1 MIKGVKMDNERD
13 YRAEYEALL
22 KQYEE
27 DKKREQEKPYDF
39 AAEYEKEKAAKQDRF
54 ITSAILILFLIPT
67 LLLFGKS
74 FLEPQTIF
82 AITMLFFGLVIFLMN
97 LKKETFFA
105 VTSLIFFTASAVLT
119 FRGNPM
125 MIFIVIPGVFA
136 LSLLST
142 TIRNTKPL
150 IKLLCKMKPLKKSC
164 TEKVTAICINPN
176 QRDRD
181 DLLKEKIEVIPYC
194 NIVVRRRGSG
204 LNYRTSYRIRIVY
217 TLFSPVY
224 ELDYYG
230 TKYTL
235 CDNYYGISK
244 TEEGESRE
252 ILINPENPQE
262 FYDKK
267 RYKKDLWQIL
277 KTIPAIALIIMMTIF
292 IGITVFIV
300 SNYHYLLG

>member
-1 MIKGVKMDNERD
+1 MDNKRD
-13 YRAEYEALL
+13 FRAEYEALL

-194 NIVVRRRGSG
+194 NIVVRRKGSG

-262 FYDKK
+262 FYDVK
-267 RYKKDLWQIL
+267 RYRKDLWQIL
-277 KTIPAIALIIMMTIF
+277 KTIPAIALIIMMAIF

>member
-1 MIKGVKMDNERD
+1 MDNKRD
-13 YRAEYEALL
+13 FRAEYEALL

-27 DKKREQEKPYDF
+27 DKKREQEAPKDF
-39 AAEYEKEKAAKQDRF
+39 EAEYENEKREKRSK
-54 ITSAILILFLIPT
+54 ILSSIVLILFFAMTPT
-67 LLLFGKS
+67 LLIGKLVLDPLTLLGIA
-74 FLEPQTIF
+74 F
-82 AITMLFFGLVIFLMN
+82 LFFGLIIFTMTLFNEPILAVSSLILFMVSAIT
-97 LKKETFFA
+97 TFFC
-105 VTSLIFFTASAVLT
+105 
-119 FRGNPM
+119 GNPM

-136 LSLLST
+136 FSLLST

-164 TEKVTAICINPN
+164 TEKVTAICIKPN
-176 QRDRD
+176 ERYKD
-181 DLLKEKIEVIPYC
+181 DLIKEKIKVIPRS
-194 NIVVRRRGSG
+194 IAVVKLGFSFRYKIKKVSK
-204 LNYRTSYRIRIVY
+204 
-217 TLFSPVY
+217 LFCPVY

-262 FYDKK
+262 FYDVK
-267 RYKKDLWQIL
+267 RYRKDLWQIL

-292 IGITVFIV
+292 IGITVDIV
-300 SNYHYLLG
+300 SNYHFLLG

>member
-1 MIKGVKMDNERD
+1 MDNERD

-39 AAEYEKEKAAKQDRF
+39 AAEYEKEKAAKQDSF

-105 VTSLIFFTASAVLT
+105 VTSLIFFTVSAVLT

-142 TIRNTKPL
+142 TITNSIPL
-150 IKLLCKMKPLKKSC
+150 IQLLRKMKPLKKSC

-176 QRDRD
+176 QKDREE
-181 DLLKEKIEVIPYC
+181 LLKENIEVIPYC

-262 FYDKK
+262 FYDVK
-267 RYKKDLWQIL
+267 RYRKDLWQIL
-277 KTIPAIALIIMMTIF
+277 KTIPAIALIIIMAIF

>member
-1 MIKGVKMDNERD
+1 MDNKRD
-13 YRAEYEALL
+13 FRAEYEALL

-39 AAEYEKEKAAKQDRF
+39 AAEYEKEKAAKQDSF

-105 VTSLIFFTASAVLT
+105 VTSLIFFTVSAVLT

-194 NIVVRRRGSG
+194 NIVVRRKGSG
-204 LNYRTSYRIRIVY
+204 LNTKTSYRIRTVY

-235 CDNYYGISK
+235 CDNYYGITK

-262 FYDKK
+262 FYDKN
-267 RYKKDLWQIL
+267 RYKKDVGQIL
-277 KTIPAIALIIMMTIF
+277 KTIPIIDLLIMMP
-292 IGITVFIV
+292 VFIATTAAIIL
-300 SNYHYLLG
+300 SAIITSDLG

>member
-1 MIKGVKMDNERD
+1 MDNERD

-82 AITMLFFGLVIFLMN
+82 AITMLFFGLVIFLMS
-97 LKKETFFA
+97 LKKEPIFA
-105 VTSLIFFTASAVLT
+105 ITSLILFTVSAVLT

-125 MIFIVIPGVFA
+125 MIFLVIPGTFA

-142 TIRNTKPL
+142 TITNSIPL
-150 IKLLCKMKPLKKSC
+150 IQLLRKMKPLKKSC

-176 QRDRD
+176 QKDREE
-181 DLLKEKIEVIPYC
+181 LLKENIEVIPYC

-262 FYDKK
+262 FYDVK
-267 RYKKDLWQIL
+267 RYRKDLWQIL
-277 KTIPAIALIIMMTIF
+277 KTIPAIALIIIMAIF

>member
-1 MIKGVKMDNERD
+1 MDNERD

-82 AITMLFFGLVIFLMN
+82 AITMLFFGLVIFLMS
-97 LKKETFFA
+97 LKKEPIFA
-105 VTSLIFFTASAVLT
+105 ITSLILFTVSAVLT

-125 MIFIVIPGVFA
+125 MIFLVIPGTFA

-142 TIRNTKPL
+142 TITNSIPL
-150 IKLLCKMKPLKKSC
+150 IQLLRKMKPLKKSC

-176 QRDRD
+176 QKDREE
-181 DLLKEKIEVIPYC
+181 LLKENIEVIPYC

-262 FYDKK
+262 FYDVK
-267 RYKKDLWQIL
+267 RYRKDLWQIL

>member
-1 MIKGVKMDNERD
+1 MDNERD

-39 AAEYEKEKAAKQDRF
+39 AAEYEKEKAAKQDSF

-105 VTSLIFFTASAVLT
+105 VTSLIFFTVSAVLT

-176 QRDRD
+176 QRYKD
-181 DLLKEKIEVIPYC
+181 DLIKEKIKVIPRS
-194 NIVVRRRGSG
+194 IAVVKLGFSFRYKIKKVSK
-204 LNYRTSYRIRIVY
+204 
-217 TLFSPVY
+217 LFCPVY

-262 FYDKK
+262 FYDVK
-267 RYKKDLWQIL
+267 RYRKDLWQIL
-277 KTIPAIALIIMMTIF
+277 KTIPAIALIIMMAIF
-292 IGITVFIV
+292 IDITVSIV
-300 SNYHYLLG
+300 SDYHNSLG

>member
-1 MIKGVKMDNERD
+1 MDNERD

>member
-1 MIKGVKMDNERD
+1 MDKERD

-27 DKKREQEKPYDF
+27 DKKQEQEAPYDF
-39 AAEYEKEKAAKQDRF
+39 AAEYEKEKAAKHDRF
-54 ITSAILILFLIPT
+54 ISSAILILFLIPT
-67 LLLFGKS
+67 FLLFGKS
-74 FLEPQTIF
+74 FLEPLTIF
-82 AITMLFFGLVIFLMN
+82 AIAMLFFGLVIFLMN
-97 LKKETFFA
+97 LKKEPIFA
-105 VTSLIFFTASAVLT
+105 VTSLILFTVSAVLT

-125 MIFIVIPGVFA
+125 MLFLVIPGTFA
-136 LSLLST
+136 LYLLST
-142 TIRNTKPL
+142 SITNSIPL
-150 IKLLCKMKPLKKSC
+150 IQLLRKMKPLKKSC
-164 TEKVTAICINPN
+164 TQKATAICTNPN

-181 DLLKEKIEVIPYC
+181 DLLKENIKVIPRLVLVK
-194 NIVVRRRGSG
+194 I
-204 LNYRTSYRIRIVY
+204 RTIKGTKIGTTPLYV
-217 TLFSPVY
+217 LFSPVY

-267 RYKKDLWQIL
+267 RYKTDVWQIL
-277 KTIPAIALIIMMTIF
+277 KTIPIIATIITMTLFIF
-292 IGITVFIV
+292 ATVFII
-300 SNYHYLLG
+300 SNYHILLG

>member
-277 KTIPAIALIIMMTIF
+277 KTIPAIALIIIMAIF

>member
-1 MIKGVKMDNERD
+1 MDKKRD
-13 YRAEYEALL
+13 FRAEYEALL

-54 ITSAILILFLIPT
+54 ISSAILILFLIPT

-194 NIVVRRRGSG
+194 NIVVRRKGSG

-217 TLFSPVY
+217 TLFSPIY

-235 CDNYYGISK
+235 CDNYYGIIG

-262 FYDKK
+262 FYDVK
-267 RYKKDLWQIL
+267 RYRKDLWQIL

>member
-1 MIKGVKMDNERD
+1 MDNERN

-105 VTSLIFFTASAVLT
+105 VTSLIFFTVSAVLT

>member
-1 MIKGVKMDNERD
+1 MDNERD

-27 DKKREQEKPYDF
+27 DKKREQEAPKDF
-39 AAEYEKEKAAKQDRF
+39 EAEYEKEKAAKQDRF
-54 ITSAILILFLIPT
+54 ISSAILILFLIPT

-105 VTSLIFFTASAVLT
+105 VTSLIFFTVSAVLT

-194 NIVVRRRGSG
+194 NIVVRRKGSG
-204 LNYRTSYRIRIVY
+204 LNYRTSYRTRIVY
-217 TLFSPVY
+217 TLFSPIY

-252 ILINPENPQE
+252 IRINPENPQE
-262 FYDKK
+262 FYDVK
-267 RYKKDLWQIL
+267 RYRKDLWQIL

>member
-1 MIKGVKMDNERD
+1 MDNERD

-27 DKKREQEKPYDF
+27 DKKREQEAPKDF
-39 AAEYEKEKAAKQDRF
+39 EAEYENEKREKRSK
-54 ITSAILILFLIPT
+54 ILSSIMLILFFAMIPT
-67 LLLFGKS
+67 LLIGKLALDPLTLLGIA
-74 FLEPQTIF
+74 F
-82 AITMLFFGLVIFLMN
+82 LFFGLIIFTVTLFN
-97 LKKETFFA
+97 EPILA
-105 VTSLIFFTASAVLT
+105 VSSLILFTASAVLT

-194 NIVVRRRGSG
+194 NIVVRRKGSG
-204 LNYRTSYRIRIVY
+204 LNYRTSYRTRIVY
-217 TLFSPVY
+217 TLFSPIY

-252 ILINPENPQE
+252 IRINPENPQE
-262 FYDKK
+262 FYDVK
-267 RYKKDLWQIL
+267 RYRKDLWQIL

>member
-1 MIKGVKMDNERD
+1 MGEERD

-27 DKKREQEKPYDF
+27 DKKQEQEAPYDF

-54 ITSAILILFLIPT
+54 ISSAILILFLIPT
-67 LLLFGKS
+67 FLLFGKS

-82 AITMLFFGLVIFLMN
+82 AIGMLFFGLVIFLMN
-97 LKKETFFA
+97 LKKEPIFA
-105 VTSLIFFTASAVLT
+105 VTALIFFTVSAVLT

-125 MIFIVIPGVFA
+125 MVFLVIPGTFA

-142 TIRNTKPL
+142 TITNSIPL
-150 IKLLCKMKPLKKSC
+150 IQLLCKMKPLKKSC

-176 QRDRD
+176 QKDREE
-181 DLLKEKIEVIPYC
+181 LLKENIEVIPRL
-194 NIVVRRRGSG
+194 VLVKT
-204 LNYRTSYRIRIVY
+204 RTVKGTKIGTTPLYV
-217 TLFSPVY
+217 LFSPVY

-235 CDNYYGISK
+235 CDNYYSITK

-267 RYKKDLWQIL
+267 RYKKDVWQIL
-277 KTIPAIALIIMMTIF
+277 KTIPIIATIIIMAIF
-292 IGITVFIV
+292 IGITVFII
-300 SNYHYLLG
+300 SNYHILLG

>member
-1 MIKGVKMDNERD
+1 MDNKRD
-13 YRAEYEALL
+13 FRAEYEALL

-27 DKKREQEKPYDF
+27 DKKREQEAPKDLE
-39 AAEYEKEKAAKQDRF
+39 AEYENEKREKR
-54 ITSAILILFLIPT
+54 SKILSSIMLIMFFVMIPV
-67 LLLFGKS
+67 LLIGKLVFEPLTLFGIA
-74 FLEPQTIF
+74 F
-82 AITMLFFGLVIFLMN
+82 LFFGLIIFTMN
-97 LKKETFFA
+97 LFKEPIFA
-105 VTSLIFFTASAVLT
+105 VSSLILFMVSAITT
-119 FRGNPM
+119 FCGNPM

-194 NIVVRRRGSG
+194 NIVVRRKGSG

-262 FYDKK
+262 FYDVK
-267 RYKKDLWQIL
+267 RYRKDLWQIL
-277 KTIPAIALIIMMTIF
+277 KTIPAIALIIMMAIF

>member
-1 MIKGVKMDNERD
+1 MGKERD
-13 YRAEYEALL
+13 FRAEYEALL

-27 DKKREQEKPYDF
+27 DKKREQEAPYDF
-39 AAEYEKEKAAKQDRF
+39 AAEYEKEKAAKHDRF

-67 LLLFGKS
+67 FLLFGKS

-82 AITMLFFGLVIFLMN
+82 AIGMLFFGLVIFLMN
-97 LKKETFFA
+97 LKKEPIFA
-105 VTSLIFFTASAVLT
+105 VTSLILFTVSAVLT

-125 MIFIVIPGVFA
+125 MLFLVIPGTFA

-142 TIRNTKPL
+142 TITNSIPL
-150 IKLLCKMKPLKKSC
+150 IRLLRKMKPLKQVC
-164 TEKVTAICINPN
+164 TEKATAICINPN

-181 DLLKEKIEVIPYC
+181 DLLKENIEVIPLR
-194 NIVVRRRGSG
+194 IHVVKRRGSG
-204 LNYRTSYRIRIVY
+204 LNSKTSYYTKIVY
-217 TLFSPVY
+217 TLFSPIY

-235 CDNYYGISK
+235 CDNYYGITK

-262 FYDKK
+262 FYDEK
-267 RYKKDLWQIL
+267 RYKSDIRQIL
-277 KTIPAIALIIMMTIF
+277 KTIPLIAAILMMA
-292 IGITVFIV
+292 VFIAAAV
-300 SNYHYLLG
+300 FIISNYDILLG

>member
-1 MIKGVKMDNERD
+1 MDNERD

-22 KQYEE
+22 KQYKE
-27 DKKREQEKPYDF
+27 DKKREQEAPKDF
-39 AAEYEKEKAAKQDRF
+39 EAEYENEKREKR
-54 ITSAILILFLIPT
+54 SKILSSIVWILFFAMIPT
-67 LLLFGKS
+67 LLIGNLVLDPVTLFGIA
-74 FLEPQTIF
+74 F
-82 AITMLFFGLVIFLMN
+82 LFFGLIIFTMTLFN
-97 LKKETFFA
+97 EPILA
-105 VTSLIFFTASAVLT
+105 VSSLILFMVSAITAFFCGTPV
-119 FRGNPM
+119 M
-125 MIFIVIPGVFA
+125 MFIAIPGVLAF
-136 LSLLST
+136 SLLST
-142 TIRNTKPL
+142 TIINTKPL

-181 DLLKEKIEVIPYC
+181 DLLKEKIKVIPYC
-194 NIVVRRRGSG
+194 NMVVRRRGSG
-204 LNYRTSYRIRIVY
+204 LNTKTSYRTEFVY
-217 TLFSPVY
+217 TLFSPIY

-262 FYDKK
+262 FYDVK
-267 RYKKDLWQIL
+267 RYRKDLWQIL

-292 IGITVFIV
+292 IGNTVDIV
-300 SNYHYLLG
+300 SNYHFLLG

>member
-1 MIKGVKMDNERD
+1 MGKERNF
-13 YRAEYEALL
+13 RAEYEALL

-27 DKKREQEKPYDF
+27 DKKRKQEKPYDF
-39 AAEYEKEKAAKQDRF
+39 AAEYEKEKMEKYNN
-54 ITSAILILFLIPT
+54 ITSSIVLILFFLTLGLLIIGKSFLGPHTIFGILILF
-67 LLLFGKS
+67 FGLTYFIIGITKDP
-74 FLEPQTIF
+74 FF
-82 AITMLFFGLVIFLMN
+82 AITMLILFSCSSIMV
-97 LKKETFFA
+97 
-105 VTSLIFFTASAVLT
+105 
-119 FRGNPM
+119 FRGNITM
-125 MIFIVIPGVFA
+125 MLPIFPGTMA
-136 LSLLST
+136 LCSLST

-150 IKLLCKMKPLKKSC
+150 IKLLRKMKSLKQVC
-164 TEKVTAICINPN
+164 TEKATAICINSN

-181 DLLKEKIEVIPYC
+181 ELLKEKIEVIPYC

-204 LNYRTSYRIRIVY
+204 LNTKTSYRTEFVY

-235 CDNYYGISK
+235 CDNYYGITK

-267 RYKKDLWQIL
+267 RYKKDVRQIL
-277 KTIPAIALIIMMTIF
+277 KTIPIIDLLIMMP
-292 IGITVFIV
+292 VFIATTAAIIL
-300 SNYHYLLG
+300 SAIITSDLG

>member
-1 MIKGVKMDNERD
+1 MKEERD
-13 YRAEYEALL
+13 FRAEYEALL

-54 ITSAILILFLIPT
+54 ISSAILILFLIST

-82 AITMLFFGLVIFLMN
+82 AIGMLFFGLIIFLMN
-97 LKKETFFA
+97 LKKEPFFA
-105 VTSLIFFTASAVLT
+105 VTSLILFTVSAIGT
-119 FRGNPM
+119 FRGNPTM
-125 MIFIVIPGVFA
+125 VFLAIPGTFA

-142 TIRNTKPL
+142 TITNSIPL
-150 IKLLCKMKPLKKSC
+150 IRLLRKMKPLKKSC

-204 LNYRTSYRIRIVY
+204 LNSKTSYRTRIVH
-217 TLFSPVY
+217 TLFSPIY

-235 CDNYYGISK
+235 CDNYYGIIG

-262 FYDKK
+262 FYDFN
-267 RYKKDLWQIL
+267 RYRSDVWEII
-277 KTIPAIALIIMMTIF
+277 KTIPLIAAILMM
-292 IGITVFIV
+292 TVFIAV
-300 SNYHYLLG
+300 TVFIISNYHFLMG